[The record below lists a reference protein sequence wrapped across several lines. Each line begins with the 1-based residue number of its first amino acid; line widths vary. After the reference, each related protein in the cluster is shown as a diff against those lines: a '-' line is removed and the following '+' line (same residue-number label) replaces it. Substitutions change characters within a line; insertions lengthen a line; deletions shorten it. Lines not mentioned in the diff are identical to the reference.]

1 MKIWIAQIN
10 TRVANTVSGLEY
22 NLKKVIDIIKDI
34 GHKCDI
40 IVFPEMTLT
49 GYPLNDILDDDIF
62 VHQQKEGIKVIQ
74 TCVIET
80 NKNLQVIVW
89 WVDFDE
95 NQFLPDG
102 KFVKYNTAYLV
113 DSESIQTYYKKLL
126 PDYDVFFEKRYFQP
140 GTQELYFKT
149 ADQLTSSITICED
162 IRDNHY
168 DVHPVNDIKKW
179 NKDVQ
184 TVFNLSSSPF
194 TIHKLE
200 RRLKLLQ
207 RHNANMPANYIY
219 VNQVWAQDELVF
231 DGYSMIMDKAGK
243 LIFLGKWFQEEVTIV
258 DLDENHTDKSQEL
271 IDISNNKYESIYN
284 TLVLW
289 LKDYLAKTGIKDVI
303 IGVSG
308 WVDSAVDISL
318 LHGFLPAWNIH
329 AYYLPTEYNQN
340 LSYELSKTLCHTLW
354 VSLDVY
360 PIQQFVDAFEN
371 VWEWR
376 NDTLKGMRHENI
388 QARLR
393 WTILMDMAAKHNG
406 AVINNSNQTE
416 MAMWYATM
424 YGDSIW
430 FMSPIGDLNKKE
442 VYELAAWINANK
454 WNIIPEG
461 IISRPASA
469 ELKEAQVDPF
479 DYMGWESEA
488 IEDLLYNVNPITVQK
503 KYPHITLERIQELFK
518 MKGRNERKRRQYP
531 LIVKLKDRSLSIGRQ
546 VPIVQG

>member
-10 TRVANTVSGLEY
+10 TKVANTASWLEY
-22 NLKKVIDIIKDI
+22 NLKKITDIIKDI
-34 GHKCDI
+34 GNKCDT

-49 GYPLNDILDDDIF
+49 GYPLNDILDDDVF
-62 VHQQKEGIKVIQ
+62 VRQQKNGIKTIQ
-74 TCVIET
+74 DCVRDT
-80 NKNLQVIVW
+80 NRKLQVIVW

-95 NQFLPDG
+95 KQFLPDG
-102 KFVKYNTAYLV
+102 KMIKYNTAYLV

-149 ADQLTSSITICED
+149 ADQLAASITVCED
-162 IRDNHY
+162 IWDDHY
-168 DVHPVNDIKKW
+168 DIHPVNDIKRW

-194 TIHKLE
+194 TINKLE

-207 RHNANMPANYIY
+207 RHYANMPANYVY
-219 VNQVWAQDELVF
+219 VNQVGAQDELVF
-231 DGYSMIMDKAGK
+231 DGYSMIMDKTGK
-243 LIFLGKWFQEEVTIV
+243 LIYLGKWFEEEVTIV

-303 IGVSG
+303 IWVSG
-308 WVDSAVDISL
+308 WVDSAVDLAL
-318 LHGFLPAWNIH
+318 LRAFLPPENIH
-329 AYYLPTEYNQN
+329 AFYLPTEYNQSQSLT
-340 LSYELSKTLCHTLW
+340 LSQELCNNMW
-354 VSLDVY
+354 VKLDVY
-360 PIQQFVDAFEN
+360 PIQKFVDVFEDISKD
-371 VWEWR
+371 R
-376 NDTLKGMRHENI
+376 NDVLQWTRHENL

-393 WTILMDMAAKHNG
+393 WLILMDMSAKYNG

-430 FMSPIGDLNKKE
+430 FMSPIWDLNKKE

-454 WNIIPEG
+454 GNIIPEG
-461 IISRPASA
+461 IITRAPSA
-469 ELKEAQVDPF
+469 ELKDAQVDPF
-479 DYMGWESEA
+479 DYMWWESEA
-488 IEDLLYNVNPITVQK
+488 IEDLLYNVNPVTVQK
-503 KYPHITLERIQELFK
+503 KYPQIPMERVLELFK
-518 MKGRNERKRRQYP
+518 MKWRNERKRRQYP
-531 LIVKLKDRSLSIGRQ
+531 IIVKLKDRSLSIGRQ